1 MKYKICAFY
10 VIKQLEDIQ
19 KSNNPDILLRDFL
32 NQCIYNVGVDSIATW
47 NEEKPPEPNL
57 VVKRK
62 RGRPKKKWVM
72 KTFPCF
78 SQRTCVG

>member
-1 MKYKICAFY
+1 MNHKYKICAFY
-10 VIKQLEDIQ
+10 VVNQLKDIQ
-19 KSNNPDILLRDFL
+19 KARNSTQRDVLVQDFL

-62 RGRPKKKWVM
+62 RGRPKKN
-72 KTFPCF
+72 
-78 SQRTCVG
+78 G

>member
-1 MKYKICAFY
+1 MDHKYKICAFY
-10 VIKQLEDIQ
+10 VVNQLKEIQ
-19 KSNNPDILLRDFL
+19 KACNSTQRDVLVQDFL

-62 RGRPKKKWVM
+62 RGRPKKN
-72 KTFPCF
+72 
-78 SQRTCVG
+78 G